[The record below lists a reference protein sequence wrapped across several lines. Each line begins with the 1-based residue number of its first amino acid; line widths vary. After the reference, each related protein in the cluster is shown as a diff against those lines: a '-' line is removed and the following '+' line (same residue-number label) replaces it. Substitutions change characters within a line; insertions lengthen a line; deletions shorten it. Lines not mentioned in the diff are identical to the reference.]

1 MPYGKVIVLNGAS
14 SSGKTS
20 ILSQLQGLLV
30 EPYLNLG
37 IDKFIWMLPKRYL
50 DRPLWDDVLGLATES
65 GAMGSRLFSS
75 MHKVIQ
81 LLSLEGMNV
90 VADHVMVEPEW
101 VGECARLFSPLPAYF
116 VGVQCPLEVL
126 IQREFARKD
135 RTLGQAEAQFPLVH
149 KDIIYDLVVDTSL
162 LSIEECA
169 LKIKEY
175 IDLREPPNAF
185 RQLARITQVNHR

>member
-20 ILSQLQGLLV
+20 ILNQLQGLLV
-30 EPYLNLG
+30 EPYLNVG

-50 DRPLWDDVLGLATES
+50 DRPLWDNVLGLATES

>member
-50 DRPLWDDVLGLATES
+50 DRPLWDNVLGLATES